1 MFIELTLTSPT
12 SSINVM
18 YTVNFN
24 HVLQFTPTIDNR
36 TIITFF
42 GGATNTVLED
52 YEYIK
57 SRTLLFNQPQ

>member
-1 MFIELTLTSPT
+1 MFIELTLTHP
-12 SSINVM
+12 SSAVDVV

-24 HVLQFTPTIDNR
+24 HVLQFTATIDNK

-42 GGATNTVLED
+42 GGVINTVLED